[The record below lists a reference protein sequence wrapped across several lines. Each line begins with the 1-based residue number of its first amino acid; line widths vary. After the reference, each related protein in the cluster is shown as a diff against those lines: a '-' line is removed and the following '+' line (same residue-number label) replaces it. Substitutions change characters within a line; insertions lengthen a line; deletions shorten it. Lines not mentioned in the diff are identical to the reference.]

1 MIYKHENFTFIH
13 GGCKGS
19 KLYKGHHLIFKGNS
33 WSGIL
38 VFLSETNNAPEVRE
52 MFKAQLN
59 AREEIVE
66 RKGERKSKHEL
77 TKKIEEQEPKPEP
90 VKKTKKT
97 KPKTP
102 WD

>member
-13 GGCKGS
+13 GGRKGS

-59 AREEIVE
+59 ARENPD
-66 RKGERKSKHEL
+66 RKGERKSKYEK